1 MGTFFGFIAALF
13 AVLQIVLFFKIWG
26 MTNDIREIKEKYLS
40 PPDPKKSVPLS
51 NNQPTEFSMGELVVG
66 IKTNKQMG
74 SKRLHRT
81 ESIVVIQVEA
91 LRMRVTLQRQRLSIL
106 IRRVPI

>member
-40 PPDPKKSVPLS
+40 STDPKKSVSLS
-51 NNQPTEFSMGELVVG
+51 NNQPTEFSIGELVVE
-66 IKTNKQMG
+66 IKYSCYTG
-74 SKRLHRT
+74 GGASHEGDFTAAEIKRFN
-81 ESIVVIQVEA
+81 S
-91 LRMRVTLQRQRLSIL
+91 
-106 IRRVPI
+106 

>member
-40 PPDPKKSVPLS
+40 STDP
-51 NNQPTEFSMGELVVG
+51 E
-66 IKTNKQMG
+66 IKTNKQMRIKEITQDG
-74 SKRLHRT
+74 KYSCYTGGGASHEGDFTAAEIKRFN
-81 ESIVVIQVEA
+81 S
-91 LRMRVTLQRQRLSIL
+91 
-106 IRRVPI
+106 

>member
-40 PPDPKKSVPLS
+40 STDPKKSVSLS
-51 NNQPTEFSMGELVVG
+51 NNQPTEFSIGELVVE
-66 IKTNKQMG
+66 IKTNKQDG
-74 SKRLHRT
+74 KYSCYTGGGASHEGDFTAAEIKRFN
-81 ESIVVIQVEA
+81 S
-91 LRMRVTLQRQRLSIL
+91 
-106 IRRVPI
+106 